1 MKLSTPRARDVFNL
15 LPLDVGRPLSDITS
29 SVLYD
34 GLPQDAEV
42 VLDTLQTVERE
53 LQARNGRWFLT
64 RVLPYRTTDQRI
76 EGVVM
81 TFQDITDRRAA
92 ESSVRASE
100 ERLRLLIDSLREY
113 AIFTITREGL
123 VDSWNAGA
131 RRMFGYINNEII
143 GRPVAVIFT
152 EDDRAAG
159 IPERELER
167 ARVSR
172 PAEDERWYQRKG
184 GTRLSCSGVT
194 TVLGE
199 AESRGFAKIAR
210 DLTLP
215 RDAAEALRQSQD
227 SVEDRVRARTIQLQ
241 EEVQARAEA
250 EQRVTTLVRQLVTVQ
265 EDERARVARDIH
277 DHVGQQLTALRLS
290 LDRIENAA
298 GDEVRDELARAQAL
312 AREIDSEIDFL
323 AWELRPAALDDL
335 GLVVA
340 LSKYLHAWS
349 EHHGIAAEFRSA
361 GLKDG
366 RLTPETETSFYRI
379 AQEALNNIAKH
390 AQASR
395 VDVILERREGF
406 IVLVVE
412 DDGVGFNL
420 DGGDV
425 EMGLGLLS
433 MRERAGLAGAA
444 IEIEAAPGHRADN
457 LRAQARGAGA
467 LTCRRSACCSSKIT
481 SPCDRASAPAR
492 RPVRHDRGG
501 RGQRRRDRGRTGRG
515 TGTRRRCH
523 GHRHARHER
532 AGRHAHHP
540 GARPGGGDR
549 LPHAVQDDAYLQE
562 LLRARRFRYMLKRAP
577 RLSCSRP
584 FGPWPPAD
592 KYSIRRS
599 PPA

>member
-1 MKLSTPRARDVFNL
+1 
-15 LPLDVGRPLSDITS
+15 
-29 SVLYD
+29 
-34 GLPQDAEV
+34 
-42 VLDTLQTVERE
+42 
-53 LQARNGRWFLT
+53 
-64 RVLPYRTTDQRI
+64 
-76 EGVVM
+76 M

-131 RRMFGYINNEII
+131 RRMFGYVDDEII

-152 EDDRAAG
+152 DEDRAAG

-167 ARVSR
+167 ARVSG

-184 GTRLSCSGVT
+184 GTRLYCSGVT

-312 AREIDSEIDFL
+312 AREIDGEIDFL

-412 DDGVGFNL
+412 DDGVGFDL

-444 IEIEAAPGHRADN
+444 IQIEAAPGHGTTIFVR
-457 LRAQARGAGA
+457 
-467 LTCRRSACCSSKIT
+467 K
-481 SPCDRASAPAR
+481 PEEPA
-492 RPVRHDRGG
+492 H
-501 RGQRRRDRGRTGRG
+501 
-515 TGTRRRCH
+515 
-523 GHRHARHER
+523 
-532 AGRHAHHP
+532 
-540 GARPGGGDR
+540 
-549 LPHAVQDDAYLQE
+549 
-562 LLRARRFRYMLKRAP
+562 
-577 RLSCSRP
+577 
-584 FGPWPPAD
+584 
-592 KYSIRRS
+592 
-599 PPA
+599 